1 MINKMKSIPN
11 FISFMRIV
19 LSLILIF
26 VKPLSLVFYLIYIVC
41 GFSDIMDGYISRKK
55 GITSSLGAKLDSF
68 ADMVMIF
75 VLLFVLYPILN
86 PEIKIIIWII
96 SIAIIRLL
104 SMFVALRK
112 YKTFASIHTYGN
124 KITGLLLFI
133 FPISLSFLNATVL
146 MYIICVVASITAIE
160 ELIIQLTSSELQLN
174 KISIFTK

>member
-11 FISFMRIV
+11 FISFMRII

-55 GITSSLGAKLDSF
+55 GMTSNLGAKLDSF

-75 VLLFVLYPILN
+75 VLLFVLYPIVN

-96 SIAIIRLL
+96 LIAIIRLL
-104 SMFVALRK
+104 SMFVALMK